1 MATNE
6 VIDTLS
12 KEFNLARTGEP
23 DFLNQ
28 LSLAINFLIEDDFA
42 SLVQLLYTKDIDE
55 EKLREMLTL
64 NPAEDAGLLI
74 ARLLMER
81 ESQKMQARRS
91 FKPND
96 DIPDDEKW

>member
-28 LSLAINFLIEDDFA
+28 LSVAINSLIEDDFA